1 MAKTPANT
9 EVKIKGA
16 AHQLFLEKGFG
27 STTTRDIAK
36 CANTNIALV
45 NYYFRSKENLFR
57 EVFQESFANTFF
69 PVAKILNDDFPLE
82 VKIYKFVDH
91 MTELLKS
98 DPMMPLF
105 VLSEMRAGQSQ
116 MCEIMLKSDALDSNG
131 FQLQLDREASA
142 EKIRQVDALQVETSL
157 MAMVLFPFLSMN
169 ILKMKHQMDD
179 AAFNEFVDARK
190 KVIPEIILSYLRL
203 P

>member
-1 MAKTPANT
+1 
-9 EVKIKGA
+9 
-16 AHQLFLEKGFG
+16 
-27 STTTRDIAK
+27 
-36 CANTNIALV
+36 
-45 NYYFRSKENLFR
+45 
-57 EVFQESFANTFF
+57 
-69 PVAKILNDDFPLE
+69 
-82 VKIYKFVDH
+82 
-91 MTELLKS
+91 
-98 DPMMPLF
+98 
-105 VLSEMRAGQSQ
+105 
-116 MCEIMLKSDALDSNG
+116 MLKSDALDSNG

-190 KVIPEIILSYLRL
+190 KVIPEIILSYLPL